1 MQVDFSYICYFI
13 IQINNFILMLG
24 KFDVLSLIQIT
35 VVHHLES
42 KGDKQFLNLFNGF

>member
-1 MQVDFSYICYFI
+1 
-13 IQINNFILMLG
+13 MLG

-42 KGDKQFLNLFNGF
+42 KVEKQFLNVFSGF